1 VLSSRPVH
9 PRHRLQKGV
18 RGVSLPRL
26 YGKTEVRLVVPG
38 LPTRG
43 SVRIRLDRKTR
54 TKCPL
59 GKVECSVNGN
69 TVAHFNCKEVIEY
82 LSIKL
87 GCQQST
93 SAAHTGDL

>member
-1 VLSSRPVH
+1 MYFPVGRYTPDTDYSRVLEGCRY
-9 PRHRLQKGV
+9 LD
-18 RGVSLPRL
+18 
-26 YGKTEVRLVVPG
+26 YMGKTEVRLVVPG

-43 SVRIRLDRKTR
+43 SVRVRLDRKTR

-87 GCQQST
+87 GVQRERVE
-93 SAAHTGDL
+93 